1 MANQTQLINIYK
13 NTPRLRYIW
22 GILLVIV
29 GVFIVLVFGLN
40 IQPNQISTFGMNLN
54 QAEAFTIPD
63 IVVPAQ
69 LSIYILA
76 LVTIALGGFQLARG
90 IRSTGILIGVLAFT
104 FIASF
109 LVWAAAGKSF
119 NLEGMLSSSLVRAT
133 PIALAA
139 MCGIISERSAVI
151 NIGIEGTMLISAQ
164 TAVIAATLTHNLTFG
179 LFVAILTGALI
190 GALHAVLCIHYKV
203 NHIIAGTAVNILG
216 AGITTFISQKYLE
229 KNIDLLNN
237 AGTFPTISIP
247 LLSKIPIIGPAVFE
261 NNIIVYLM
269 LLLIICMQIMLFFT
283 PWGLRTRAVGE
294 HPRAADTVGVNVFLI
309 RYINTIIGAMIAGL
323 GGAYFTIGSVG
334 RFDQGMTAGKG
345 FIGLAAM
352 IFGNYTP
359 VGAFSSSVIFGFA
372 DSLQVKMQI
381 LSVSIPSEFLQ
392 MIPYIVT
399 IIVLAGVVGRASVPA
414 ADGTPYEK
422 Q

>member
-1 MANQTQLINIYK
+1 MANQTQLVNIYK
-13 NTPRLRYIW
+13 NTPVRRYVW
-22 GILLVIV
+22 GAILVVVGIFMAVI
-29 GVFIVLVFGLN
+29 FGLN
-40 IQPNQISTFGMNLN
+40 VQADQVSTFGMNLTH
-54 QAEAFTIPD
+54 AEAITIPD

-76 LVTIALGGFQLARG
+76 LVTVGLGAWQLARG
-90 IRSTGILIGVLAFT
+90 VRSMGILIGVLSFT

-109 LVWAAAGKSF
+109 LIWAAAGKSF
-119 NLEGMLSSSLVRAT
+119 NLEGMISTSLVRAT

-139 MCGIISERSAVI
+139 MCGVISERSAVI

-164 TAVIAATLTHNLTFG
+164 TAVVAATLTHSLTFG
-179 LFVAILTGALI
+179 LFVAILTGALVA
-190 GALHAVLCIHYKV
+190 ALHAVLCIKYKV
-203 NHIIAGTAVNILG
+203 NHIISGTAVNILG

-229 KNIDLLNN
+229 QNIDLLNN
-237 AGTFPTISIP
+237 SGAFPTITIP
-247 LLSKIPIIGPAVFE
+247 ILSKIPILGPALFE
-261 NNIIVYLM
+261 NNIVVFLM
-269 LLLIICMQIMLFFT
+269 LLLVIGMQIMLFFT

-294 HPRAADTVGVNVFLI
+294 HPRAADTLGVNVFLT
-309 RYINTIIGAMIAGL
+309 RYINTIVGGMIAGL
-323 GGAYFTIGSVG
+323 GGAYFTIGAVG
-334 RFDQGMTAGKG
+334 RFDQDMTAGKG

-359 VGAFSSSVIFGFA
+359 VGAFSSSFIFGFA

-381 LSVSIPSEFLQ
+381 LSLSIPSQFLQ

-414 ADGTPYEK
+414 ADGQPYEK

>member
-119 NLEGMLSSSLVRAT
+119 NLEGMLAVHWCAPPPSLWLQCVASSAN
-133 PIALAA
+133 AL
-139 MCGIISERSAVI
+139 
-151 NIGIEGTMLISAQ
+151 
-164 TAVIAATLTHNLTFG
+164 
-179 LFVAILTGALI
+179 
-190 GALHAVLCIHYKV
+190 
-203 NHIIAGTAVNILG
+203 
-216 AGITTFISQKYLE
+216 
-229 KNIDLLNN
+229 
-237 AGTFPTISIP
+237 P
-247 LLSKIPIIGPAVFE
+247 
-261 NNIIVYLM
+261 
-269 LLLIICMQIMLFFT
+269 
-283 PWGLRTRAVGE
+283 
-294 HPRAADTVGVNVFLI
+294 
-309 RYINTIIGAMIAGL
+309 
-323 GGAYFTIGSVG
+323 
-334 RFDQGMTAGKG
+334 
-345 FIGLAAM
+345 
-352 IFGNYTP
+352 
-359 VGAFSSSVIFGFA
+359 
-372 DSLQVKMQI
+372 
-381 LSVSIPSEFLQ
+381 
-392 MIPYIVT
+392 
-399 IIVLAGVVGRASVPA
+399 
-414 ADGTPYEK
+414 
-422 Q
+422 

>member
-1 MANQTQLINIYK
+1 MANQTERLNLYK
-13 NTPRLRYIW
+13 DTPRRRYVW
-22 GILLVIV
+22 GILLIV
-29 GVFIVLVFGLN
+29 VGIFIVLAFGLN
-40 IQPNQISTFGMNLN
+40 AQAGQISTFGMNLSSSN
-54 QAEAFTIPD
+54 ALTIPD
-63 IVVPAQ
+63 ILVPAQ

-76 LVTIALGGFQLARG
+76 LITIGLGAWQLAHG
-90 IRSTGILIGVLAFT
+90 IRSMGILISVLAFT

-119 NLEGMLSSSLVRAT
+119 NLEGMISTALVRAT
-133 PIALAA
+133 PIALASL
-139 MCGIISERSAVI
+139 CGIISERTAVI

-164 TAVIAATLTHNLTFG
+164 TAVVAATLTHSLTFG
-179 LFVAILTGALI
+179 LFVAIVTGALVA
-190 GALHAVLCIHYKV
+190 ALHAVLCIHFKV
-203 NHIIAGTAVNILG
+203 NHIISGTAVNILG
-216 AGITTFISQKYLE
+216 TGITTFISQKYLE
-229 KNIDLLNN
+229 QNIDLLNN
-237 AGTFPTISIP
+237 SGTFPTITIP
-247 LLSKIPIIGPAVFE
+247 VLSKIPIIGPALFE
-261 NNIIVYLM
+261 NNIIVFLM
-269 LLLIICMQIMLFFT
+269 LLLVICMQIMLFFT
-283 PWGLRTRAVGE
+283 PWGLRTRSVGE
-294 HPRAADTVGVNVFLI
+294 HPRAADTLGINVFLT
-309 RYINTIIGAMIAGL
+309 RYVNTIIGGMIAGI

-334 RFDQGMTAGKG
+334 RFDQDITAGKG

-381 LSVSIPSEFLQ
+381 LSLPIPSQFLQ

-414 ADGTPYEK
+414 ADGEAYEK

>member
-1 MANQTQLINIYK
+1 MANQTERLNLYK
-13 NTPRLRYIW
+13 DTPRRRYVW
-22 GILLVIV
+22 GILLIV
-29 GVFIVLVFGLN
+29 VGIFIVLAFGLN
-40 IQPNQISTFGMNLN
+40 AQAGQISTFGMNLSSSN
-54 QAEAFTIPD
+54 ALTIPD
-63 IVVPAQ
+63 ILVPAQ

-76 LVTIALGGFQLARG
+76 LITIGLGAWQLAHG
-90 IRSTGILIGVLAFT
+90 IRSMGILISVLAFT

-119 NLEGMLSSSLVRAT
+119 NLEGMISTALVRAT
-133 PIALAA
+133 PIALASL
-139 MCGIISERSAVI
+139 CGIISERTAVI

-164 TAVIAATLTHNLTFG
+164 TAVVAATLTHSLTFG
-179 LFVAILTGALI
+179 LFVAIVTGALVA
-190 GALHAVLCIHYKV
+190 ALHAVLCIHFKV
-203 NHIIAGTAVNILG
+203 NHIISGTAVNILG
-216 AGITTFISQKYLE
+216 TGITTFISQKYLE
-229 KNIDLLNN
+229 QNIDLLNN
-237 AGTFPTISIP
+237 SGTFPTITIP
-247 LLSKIPIIGPAVFE
+247 VLSKIPIIGPALFE
-261 NNIIVYLM
+261 NNIIVFLM
-269 LLLIICMQIMLFFT
+269 LLLVICMQIMLFFT
-283 PWGLRTRAVGE
+283 PWGLRTRSVGE
-294 HPRAADTVGVNVFLI
+294 HPRAADTLGINVFLT
-309 RYINTIIGAMIAGL
+309 RYVNTIIGGMIAGI

-334 RFDQGMTAGKG
+334 RFDQDITAGKG

-381 LSVSIPSEFLQ
+381 LSLPIPSQFLQ

-414 ADGTPYEK
+414 ADGESYEK